1 MGYKLSFMLD
11 NFFSLKKYRRNYV
24 FLNKNFLMLFIVFG
38 ALTFQNIIEKEL
50 EEIKSKIRNE
60 NKKLRTLRKKL
71 E

>member
-1 MGYKLSFMLD
+1 MGYKFSFMLD
-11 NFFSLKKYRRNYV
+11 NLFSLKKYRRNYV
-24 FLNKNFLMLFIVFG
+24 FLNKNFSMLFIVFG
-38 ALTFQNIIEKEL
+38 ALTFQYTIEKDL